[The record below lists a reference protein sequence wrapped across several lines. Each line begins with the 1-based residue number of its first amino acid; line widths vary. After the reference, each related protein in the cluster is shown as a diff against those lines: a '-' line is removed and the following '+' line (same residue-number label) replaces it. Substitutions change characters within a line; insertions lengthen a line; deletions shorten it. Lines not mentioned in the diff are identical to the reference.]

1 MTVGG
6 ATRECGGGA
15 LPPDP
20 VLGEGVCQN
29 VLKEVCV
36 CMCVCVCVCGG
47 GGGACVCSIHA
58 IYVYLF

>member
-29 VLKEVCV
+29 VLKEVSV
-36 CMCVCVCVCGG
+36 CVCVCVC
-47 GGGACVCSIHA
+47 VCAPFMLYMSTSSK
-58 IYVYLF
+58 VF